1 MKNIIPILVGCIT
14 AIFLLTG
21 CKSPEVISETVKDD
35 EIEETV
41 EAYRSVIVEVQTGT
55 EKAQPAIEEAQAAIE
70 EVQPVIEEVQP
81 TIEEVQPVIEEVQP
95 AIEEVQPVIEDVTT
109 RRPEPESII
118 GYYSVQVGAFTDAL
132 NANNALRK
140 IRQRFDLEAQYDYD
154 SVEQLYKVTIG
165 RFAEYEYAQTFRDRI
180 MRDYPGEYID
190 AWIVDM
196 AQRKYET
203 KQ

>member
-21 CKSPEVISETVKDD
+21 CKSPAVISETVKDD
-35 EIEETV
+35 EIEESV
-41 EAYRSVIVEVQTGT
+41 SAYRSVIVEVQTGT
-55 EKAQPAIEEAQAAIE
+55 EKAQPAIEE
-70 EVQPVIEEVQP
+70 
-81 TIEEVQPVIEEVQP
+81 
-95 AIEEVQPVIEDVTT
+95 VQPVIEDIQPIAEDVRT

-140 IRQRFDLEAQYDYD
+140 IRQRFDLEARYDYD
-154 SVEQLYKVTIG
+154 PVEQLYKVTIG

-180 MRDYPGEYID
+180 MHDYPGDYID